1 MEYVDES
8 RVHVFLMCGF
18 LESGK
23 SEFLAQTMDMD
34 YFKIKGTTV
43 LILCEEGEV
52 EFDQDLL
59 KRTNT
64 VMVTTEP
71 EKITPSWLQAIDN
84 AYHPQRVIFECN
96 GMYPVSKMESMVVPE
111 GWGLVQ
117 KICTVDAST
126 FDLYLANMK
135 SLFNDMVTNAEMVV
149 FNRCTEDMPLAAYR
163 RSVKVVSP
171 SAEII
176 FESEEGEI
184 ENIFDEQMPY
194 DLDAPVV
201 QIEDMDYG
209 IWYIDMI
216 DNPDRY
222 DGKVVEFQ
230 GKILKPRRLAS
241 DEFIVGRMAMTCCA
255 DDTTFLGQVCK
266 SKHAGKLKAGQWIRV
281 RGRVAFEYHPAYRA
295 EGPVIYL
302 EHGTG
307 IPALED
313 EMVYFN

>member
-1 MEYVDES
+1 MEYVEES

-52 EFDQDLL
+52 EFDEDLL

-64 VMVTTEP
+64 VLITADP
-71 EKITPSWLQAIDN
+71 EKITPEWLQAIDL
-84 AYHPQRVIFECN
+84 AYGPKRVIFECN
-96 GMYPVSKMESMVVPE
+96 GMYPVSKMEQLEAPD

-135 SLFNDMVTNAEMVV
+135 SLFNDMVTKAEMVV
-149 FNRCTEDMPLAAYR
+149 FNRCSTDMPLAAYR

-176 FESEEGEI
+176 FEGDEDEI
-184 ENIFDEQMPY
+184 ENTFDEEMPY
-194 DLDAPVV
+194 DLNAPVV

-209 IWYIDMI
+209 IWYVDMI
-216 DNPDRY
+216 DHPDRY
-222 DGKVVEFQ
+222 AGKTIEFQ
-230 GKILKPRRLAS
+230 GRIVKPRRLAS
-241 DEFIVGRMAMTCCA
+241 DEFIVGRTAMTCCA
-255 DDTTFLGQVCK
+255 DDTTFLGQIVR
-266 SKHAGKLKAGQWIRV
+266 SRHAGRLKAGQWIRV
-281 RGRVAFEYHPAYRA
+281 RGKVSFEYHPAYRG

-307 IPALED
+307 IPALQD
-313 EMVYFN
+313 ELVYFN

>member
-1 MEYVDES
+1 MVYVDEA

-23 SEFLAQTMDMD
+23 SEFLAQTMDME
-34 YFKIKGTTV
+34 YFRIKGRTV

-52 EFDQDLL
+52 EFDPNLL

-64 VMVTTEP
+64 VMVTTDP
-71 EKITPSWLQAIDN
+71 ENMTPEWLQAIEN
-84 AYHPQRVIFECN
+84 AYHPQRVIIECN
-96 GMYPVSKMESMVVPE
+96 GMYPVSKIESMEAPN

-149 FNRCTEDMPLAAYR
+149 FNRCTEDMPLATYR
-163 RSVKVVSP
+163 RNVKVVSQ

-176 FESEEGEI
+176 FEGEEGEI
-184 ENIFDEQMPY
+184 ENIFDEEMPY
-194 DLDAPVV
+194 DLNAPVI

-216 DNPDRY
+216 DHPQRY

-266 SKHAGKLKAGQWIRV
+266 SKHAGRLRAGQWIRI
-281 RGRVAFEYHPAYRA
+281 RGSVSFEYNPAYRA
-295 EGPVIYL
+295 VGPVIYL

-307 IPALED
+307 IPALKD